1 MGELLDTFLSR
12 KKQNEDTISKSLMSK
27 LISIEKEILKR
38 KQAIEDAQNIL
49 KSNSINIKA
58 ISEKTNISRKT
69 FYNNKILAEFVEEH
83 TVIDTSKAYEE
94 NKKFR
99 SQLSDTEKKL
109 FALLERDAETET
121 LRFQI
126 SKLESELENS
136 YKRIQILEQQHEQ
149 DSKKLKEEQESSHT
163 YFN

>member
-94 NKKFR
+94 NKKLR
-99 SQLSDTEKKL
+99 CQLSDAEKKL

>member
-12 KKQNEDTISKSLMSK
+12 KKKNKDTISKSLMSK
-27 LISIEKEILKR
+27 LISIEKEILQR

-83 TVIDTSKAYEE
+83 TVMDTSKAYEE
-94 NKKFR
+94 IKKLR
-99 SQLSDTEKKL
+99 SQLSDTEKKF

>member
-94 NKKFR
+94 NKKLR